1 VTVGI
6 EEIEEAQKSA
16 ALQDPQ
22 VPQGEARVRGGQRGG
37 GAEVIAINSSK
48 SSDVWTLY
56 LYAMKSPMTR
66 EKYQRRFIK
75 FLDFLGLAYDDD
87 TPLPQKSNTFAQKAR
102 EDTNWAFEN
111 ILKFIQYQNDRV
123 NKKEIAGA
131 TVRNYVKSIK
141 LFCEMAD
148 IPIPWKKITRG
159 LPRGRRYADDRIPT
173 IEELRKLL
181 DYPDR
186 RMKAI
191 ICTMTSSGIRLGA
204 WDYLRW
210 GHIRPIERE
219 GKVIAA
225 KIIAYSGEDEEYFS
239 YISPEAWQALKDWMR
254 YREESGELIN
264 EDSWLMR
271 DLWDTTVPQGRGLA
285 TKPKK
290 LASLG
295 IKRLI
300 ERAIWAQGLR
310 KKLENGKKRH
320 PYQGSHS
327 MRKWFKTRCEI
338 DGMKPINIEK
348 LMGHSVGISDSYY
361 RATENE
367 MLEDYLLA
375 IDHLAITNDYSL
387 KTQIAEISKQRN
399 DNDLLIKAKLSER
412 ELEIQSLSKKYD
424 SDIALLKEAIS
435 DMQQLL
441 RDPKGLVK
449 VSREEKVCSS

>member
-1 VTVGI
+1 VRVGI
-6 EEIEEAQKSA
+6 EEIEEQDVQRPAA
-16 ALQDPQ
+16 ALEDPQ
-22 VPQGEARVRGGQRGG
+22 LLQGEDRGRGLG
-37 GAEVIAINSSK
+37 GEVIAIHSSK
-48 SSDVWTLY
+48 SPDVWTLY
-56 LYAMKSPMTR
+56 QYAMKSPMTR

-75 FLDFLGLAYDDD
+75 FLDFLGKVGNDDD
-87 TPLPQKSNTFAQKAR
+87 HYNDDGLTLPQKSNAFAQKAR
-102 EDTNWAFEN
+102 EDTTWAFQS
-111 ILKFIQYQNDRV
+111 ILNFIQYQIDRAS
-123 NKKEIAGA
+123 KKEITGA

-148 IPIPWKKITRG
+148 IPISWKKITRG
-159 LPRGRRYADDRIPT
+159 LPKGRRYTDDRIPT

-186 RMKAI
+186 RIKAI
-191 ICTMTSSGIRLGA
+191 ICTMSSSGIRLGA

-210 GHIRPIERE
+210 GHIRPIEKE

-225 KIIAYSGEDEEYFS
+225 KIIVYSCEDEEYFS
-239 YISPEAWQALKDWMR
+239 YITPESYQALRDWMR
-254 YREESGELIN
+254 YREESEELIN
-264 EDSWLMR
+264 DDSWLMR

-320 PYQGSHS
+320 PYQSSHS

-338 DGMKPINIEK
+338 AGMKPINIEK

-375 IDHLAITNDYSL
+375 TNHLAITNDYSL
-387 KTQIAEISKQRN
+387 QRQISEISKQIN
-399 DNDLLIKAKLSER
+399 DNDLLIKAKLFEKEKQI
-412 ELEIQSLSKKYD
+412 ELLQQRDSMNTDAIATRTSLQK
-424 SDIALLKEAIS
+424 
-435 DMQQLL
+435 
-441 RDPKGLVK
+441 
-449 VSREEKVCSS
+449 